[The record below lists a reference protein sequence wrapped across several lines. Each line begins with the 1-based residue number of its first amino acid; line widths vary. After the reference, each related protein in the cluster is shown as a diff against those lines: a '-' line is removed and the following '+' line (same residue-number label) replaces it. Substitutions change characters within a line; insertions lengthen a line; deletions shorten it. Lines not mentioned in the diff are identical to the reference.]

1 MDIKIIMENLNK
13 KMNCSK
19 CLKYTKILKTY
30 NRYTIGDKHFFCN
43 ECGNNDDKI
52 IQEKE
57 VIEIF
62 KVFCLIDDMNE

>member
-1 MDIKIIMENLNK
+1 
-13 KMNCSK
+13 MNCSK

-30 NRYTIGDKHFFCN
+30 NCYIIGAKNFFCN

-57 VIEIF
+57 VIEMF
-62 KVFCLIDDMNE
+62 KVFCLIDNMNE